1 MGTPPAAIIYK
12 NHRFPVEIIS
22 HAVWL
27 YFRFCLS
34 FRDVE
39 ELLLERG
46 VLVTYEAIRK
56 WCRKFGQQYANQL
69 RRRRP
74 RPAISGIWMRCFSR
88 SRASITICGGQ

>member
-1 MGTPPAAIIYK
+1 MVWQSGGMNTPPTTTTYK

-22 HAVWL
+22 HAVWQ

-46 VLVTYEAIRK
+46 VIVTYEAIRK
-56 WCRKFGQQYANQL
+56 WCGKWGGTS
-69 RRRRP
+69 
-74 RPAISGIWMRCFSR
+74 PASLS
-88 SRASITICGGQ
+88 

>member
-1 MGTPPAAIIYK
+1 MDTLSGITKYK

-39 ELLLERG
+39 ELLFERG
-46 VLVTYEAIRK
+46 VIVTYEAIRK
-56 WCRKFGQQYANQL
+56 WCRKVGHQYANHCVAAARAQ
-69 RRRRP
+69 
-74 RPAISGIWMRCFSR
+74 AISGIWTRC
-88 SRASITICGGQ
+88 C